1 MDEALLTIKEAVI
14 FTGKCERTIYR
25 YIKKGK
31 IPCQTVVSQM
41 SDSSQ
46 TIVRMKKSDLIR
58 VFNIPSD
65 TCQTDVRQE
74 SDSSQT
80 PVRDFKEDIKTVI
93 EEYFES
99 KTTQL
104 MRPLEEQALF
114 ISGKLTQENL
124 FLRERLD
131 TLRQENELLREQV
144 KALPDLKTIQEK
156 EKDLIIQIEL
166 ERKEKED
173 LKSIGETI
181 QRKQEEKLKQSEEIH
196 RKELEARQEEQKE
209 LHRQELEQV
218 KKEAEE
224 EKKEIA
230 ETWRKEL
237 ELSNRPWYK
246 FW

>member
-93 EEYFES
+93 EEYFNNKS
-99 KTTQL
+99 TQL
-104 MRPLEEQALF
+104 MKPLEEQALYRCG
-114 ISGKLTQENL
+114 ILENEVKHL
-124 FLRERLD
+124 QAEKE
-131 TLRQENELLREQV
+131 TLRQENEVLREQV
-144 KALPDLKTIQEK
+144 KALPDF
-156 EKDLIIQIEL
+156 
-166 ERKEKED
+166 
-173 LKSIGETI
+173 
-181 QRKQEEKLKQSEEIH
+181 
-196 RKELEARQEEQKE
+196 QKE
-209 LHRQELEQV
+209 NDEIRRELS
-218 KKEAEE
+218 KFNE
-224 EKKEIA
+224 EKKSNEELRRTLDELQQNLTKLDEEKKQIA
-230 ETWRKEL
+230 EAWRKKL
-237 ELSNRPWYK
+237 EEARRPWYRK
-246 FW
+246 LFS